1 MNIYQ
6 KSINAARLLSAAAI
20 TNANSGHTG
29 SCLSAA
35 PIMFTLFRDH
45 MMFIPTR
52 PNFENRDRFVLSSG
66 HIAPLYYS
74 ILHMFGY
81 DVSTSDLKNLKKK
94 TGGIK
99 NRLSSL

>member
-35 PIMFTLFRDH
+35 PIMFTLFVT
-45 MMFIPTR
+45 I
-52 PNFENRDRFVLSSG
+52 
-66 HIAPLYYS
+66 
-74 ILHMFGY
+74 
-81 DVSTSDLKNLKKK
+81 
-94 TGGIK
+94 
-99 NRLSSL
+99 